1 MNKLISNFATIEMY
15 DTVTEGVHEYHST
28 VLAGLEINNQRIA
41 PPSNVVL
48 NKNNIHVARS
58 ALLKSYQNDTGE
70 TNPYQDLRSCNRKFY
85 SLMLIVFK
93 NLLRS

>member
-1 MNKLISNFATIEMY
+1 MY

-85 SLMLIVFK
+85 SLMLMVFK